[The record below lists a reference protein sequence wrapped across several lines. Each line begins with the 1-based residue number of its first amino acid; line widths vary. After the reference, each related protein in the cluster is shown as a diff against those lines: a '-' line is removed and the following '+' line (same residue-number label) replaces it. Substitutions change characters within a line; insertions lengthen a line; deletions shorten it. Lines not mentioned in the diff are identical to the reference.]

1 MDKYIGWIPS
11 IIGNLS
17 YSLAGHSNYPK
28 APKLCIFEYSNS
40 FHYIISQTRISHD
53 FQLGLATLIPF
64 KKCAKKF
71 EALMLERQG
80 LYSTWVPVLIGTCSH
95 NSSELI
101 PTDIVGKNFQT
112 LGGKVFFIPKIPETK
127 KLLKIL
133 VNSIDD
139 MESCLSNKG
148 AEFSPE
154 EAFKVKR
161 ELENCLED
169 ILQIKK
175 RAFSL
180 FTCNFELQRNG
191 ICTLTN
197 LDIIEYDT
205 NVSSAFDDGEHTTDQ
220 QAYNQVFY
228 FLKDIFH
235 NHKFHSPDYDTL
247 TQAYRFDKDNERS
260 WAIETLKNF
269 YRSAIHFS
277 PEDSLGIIYYARA
290 LKDIIN
296 SDFQEENDD
305 DFSFLADKSISDI
318 HAENV
323 CKTRID
329 TKKKVMDSKKW
340 IAGLFGGGLLVTW
353 SRAYDEIFTF
363 LNISNQTNILAVHFM
378 VPLLIAWGVLIYVE
392 KENFSLSKFPQVI
405 KLIKYLSSISIPL
418 QLITLLAIFIVGI
431 ALLYISFLLI

>member
-1 MDKYIGWIPS
+1 MDEYIGWIPS

-28 APKLCIFEYSNS
+28 APKICIFEYSNS
-40 FHYIISQTRISHD
+40 FHYIISQTRVSHD

-64 KKCAKKF
+64 KNCAKKF
-71 EALMLERQG
+71 EAFILEKQG

-95 NSSELI
+95 NSSDLI
-101 PTDIVGKNFQT
+101 PTGIVGKNFQT

-133 VNSIDD
+133 VKSIDG
-139 MESCLSNKG
+139 MESCLSNKES
-148 AEFSPE
+148 EFSPE
-154 EAFKVKR
+154 EAFKVKL

-169 ILQIKK
+169 ILQIEK
-175 RAFSL
+175 RTFSL
-180 FTCNFELQRNG
+180 FTCDFKIQRNG
-191 ICTLTN
+191 ICTLSN
-197 LDIIEYDT
+197 LDIIEYET
-205 NVSSAFDDGEHTTDQ
+205 NVSSAFDDGEHATDE

-247 TQAYRFDKDNERS
+247 TQVYRFDKDNERN

-296 SDFQEENDD
+296 SNFQEEKND

-340 IAGLFGGGLLVTW
+340 IAGLLYLFRPLGNWQIRNRNTYPLMMNNGG
-353 SRAYDEIFTF
+353 
-363 LNISNQTNILAVHFM
+363 
-378 VPLLIAWGVLIYVE
+378 
-392 KENFSLSKFPQVI
+392 
-405 KLIKYLSSISIPL
+405 
-418 QLITLLAIFIVGI
+418 
-431 ALLYISFLLI
+431 